1 MAKKSRAKV
10 TARDTGGRAS
20 TVNGGDSAVM
30 PLAMVGALAGTAA
43 LTAYL
48 TWPSRRSAAPAKS
61 REALV
66 DYLRDHLSGS
76 DTATRVVHRLAS
88 AAESSNAILFR
99 RLSNEFEEE
108 RAVVRTLLTQ
118 LGASER
124 SVKRAAGLASGA
136 VLSMTAGG
144 APGDLS
150 LFRTL
155 EGLAVGVQGKRCLW
169 RTLQNLPALS
179 TGRGMTFAELE
190 AMAVRQW
197 DAIEKHRRALMVRTF
212 SASTSRPGEALA

>member
-1 MAKKSRAKV
+1 MVKKNRATVTTQDTVDRGSMANR
-10 TARDTGGRAS
+10 
-20 TVNGGDSAVM
+20 GDSSVV

-48 TWPSRRSAAPAKS
+48 TWPLRRSTAAAKS
-61 REALV
+61 REALI

-76 DTATRVVHRLAS
+76 DAATRVVHRLAS
-88 AAESSNAILFR
+88 TPESGNAILFR
-99 RLSNEFEEE
+99 RLSNEFEDE
-108 RAVVRTLLTQ
+108 RIVVRTLLTQ
-118 LGASER
+118 LGASAR
-124 SVKRAAGLASGA
+124 SVKRAVGLASGA
-136 VLSMTAGG
+136 VLSVTAGG
-144 APGDLS
+144 EPGDLS

-179 TGRGMTFAELE
+179 TGRGMNFGELE

-197 DAIEKHRRALMVRTF
+197 EAIEKHRRALMVRTF
-212 SASTSRPGEALA
+212 SASHLQAG